1 MTVDQLIFD
10 YLFQLSLNSGYS
22 TYDHLPL
29 ETENAPY
36 PFVVIGSVQTLPVV
50 TKNALQ
56 GQLVANVDVWGDGEG
71 RFKVSQMM
79 NDIFVQASQPV
90 ELDGYSVRLKIDDYD
105 NQIMQDTSVPNTVLN
120 HGMMTLVFNLN

>member
-1 MTVDQLIFD
+1 M
-10 YLFQLSLNSGYS
+10 
-22 TYDHLPL
+22 PL
-29 ETENAPY
+29 ETENALY

-56 GQLVANVDVWGDGEG
+56 GQIVANVDVWGDGEG

-90 ELDGYSVRLKIDDYD
+90 ELDGYSVRLKINDYD

-120 HGMMTLVFNLN
+120 HCMMTLVFNLN

>member
-29 ETENAPY
+29 ESENAPY
-36 PFVVIGSVQTLPVV
+36 PFVVIGAVQTLPVV

-56 GQLVANVDVWGDGEG
+56 GQIVANVDVWGDGEG

-79 NDIFVQASQPV
+79 NDIFIQASQPV

-105 NQIMQDTSVPNTVLN
+105 NQIIQDTSVPNTVLN
-120 HGMMTLVFNLN
+120 HGMMTLVFYLN

>member
-29 ETENAPY
+29 ESENAPY

-56 GQLVANVDVWGDGEG
+56 GQIVANVDVWGDGEG

-79 NDIFVQASQPV
+79 NDIFVQSSQPV

-105 NQIMQDTSVPNTVLN
+105 NQIIQDTSVPNTVLN

>member
-56 GQLVANVDVWGDGEG
+56 GQIVANVDVWGDGEG

-79 NDIFVQASQPV
+79 NDIFVQSSQPV

-105 NQIMQDTSVPNTVLN
+105 NQIMQDTSVTNTVLN

>member
-29 ETENAPY
+29 ETENALY

-56 GQLVANVDVWGDGEG
+56 GQIVANVDVWGDGEG

-90 ELDGYSVRLKIDDYD
+90 ELDGYSVRLKINDYD

>member
-29 ETENAPY
+29 ESENAPY
-36 PFVVIGSVQTLPVV
+36 PFVVIGAVQTLPVV

-56 GQLVANVDVWGDGEG
+56 GKIVANVDVWGNGEG

-79 NDIFVQASQPV
+79 NDIFVQSSQPV

-105 NQIMQDTSVPNTVLN
+105 NQIIQDTSVPNTVLN

>member
-29 ETENAPY
+29 ESENAPY
-36 PFVVIGSVQTLPVV
+36 PFVVIGSVQILPVV
-50 TKNALQ
+50 TKSALQ
-56 GQLVANVDVWGDGEG
+56 GQIIANVDVWGDGEG

-79 NDIFVQASQPV
+79 NDIFVQSSQPV

-105 NQIMQDTSVPNTVLN
+105 NQIIQDTSVPNTVLN

>member
-10 YLFQLSLNSGYS
+10 YLFQLSLSSGYS

-29 ETENAPY
+29 ESENAPY

-56 GQLVANVDVWGDGEG
+56 GQIVANVDVWGDGEG

-105 NQIMQDTSVPNTVLN
+105 NPNLDFFILN
-120 HGMMTLVFNLN
+120 

>member
-29 ETENAPY
+29 ETENALY

-90 ELDGYSVRLKIDDYD
+90 ELDGYSVRLKINDYD

>member
-10 YLFQLSLNSGYS
+10 YLFQLSLSSGYS

-29 ETENAPY
+29 ESENAPY

-56 GQLVANVDVWGDGEG
+56 GQIVANVDVWGDGEG

-79 NDIFVQASQPV
+79 SDIFVQASQPV

-105 NQIMQDTSVPNTVLN
+105 NQMMQDTSVPNTVLN

>member
-29 ETENAPY
+29 ESENAPY
-36 PFVVIGSVQTLPVV
+36 PFVVIGTVQTLPVV

-90 ELDGYSVRLKIDDYD
+90 ELDGYQVRLKIDDYD
-105 NQIMQDTSVPNTVLN
+105 NQMMQDTSVPNTVLN

>member
-29 ETENAPY
+29 ESENAPY

-50 TKNALQ
+50 TKSALQ
-56 GQLVANVDVWGDGEG
+56 GQIIANVDVWGDGEG

-79 NDIFVQASQPV
+79 NDIFVQSSQPV

-105 NQIMQDTSVPNTVLN
+105 NQIIQDTSVPNTVLN

>member
-10 YLFQLSLNSGYS
+10 YLFQLSLSSGYS

-29 ETENAPY
+29 ESENAPY

-56 GQLVANVDVWGDGEG
+56 GQIVANVDVWGDGEG

-105 NQIMQDTSVPNTVLN
+105 NQIMQDTSVQNAVLN

>member
-79 NDIFVQASQPV
+79 NDIFVQSLQPV

-105 NQIMQDTSVPNTVLN
+105 NQIIQDTSVPNTVLN

>member
-50 TKNALQ
+50 TKSALQ
-56 GQLVANVDVWGDGEG
+56 GQIIANVDVWGDGEG

-79 NDIFVQASQPV
+79 NDIFVQSSQPV

>member
-10 YLFQLSLNSGYS
+10 YLFQLSLSSGYS

-29 ETENAPY
+29 ESENAPY

-56 GQLVANVDVWGDGEG
+56 GQIVANVDVWSDGEG

-105 NQIMQDTSVPNTVLN
+105 NQIMQDTSVQNAVLN

>member
-56 GQLVANVDVWGDGEG
+56 GQIVANVDVWGDGEG

-79 NDIFVQASQPV
+79 NDIFIQASQPV

>member
-22 TYDHLPL
+22 TFDHLPL

-56 GQLVANVDVWGDGEG
+56 GQIVANVDVWGDGEG

-79 NDIFVQASQPV
+79 NDIFIQASQPV

>member
-10 YLFQLSLNSGYS
+10 YLFQLSLSSGYS

-29 ETENAPY
+29 ESENGPY

-56 GQLVANVDVWGDGEG
+56 GQIVANVDVWGDGEG

-105 NQIMQDTSVPNTVLN
+105 NQIMQDTSVQNAVLN

>member
-10 YLFQLSLNSGYS
+10 YLFQLSLSSGYS

-29 ETENAPY
+29 ESENAPY

-56 GQLVANVDVWGDGEG
+56 GQIVANVDVWGDGEG

-105 NQIMQDTSVPNTVLN
+105 NQMMQDTSVPNTVLN

>member
-79 NDIFVQASQPV
+79 NDIFVQSSQPV

-105 NQIMQDTSVPNTVLN
+105 NQIIQDTSVPNTVLN

>member
-56 GQLVANVDVWGDGEG
+56 GQIVANVDVWGDGEG

-79 NDIFVQASQPV
+79 NDIFVQSSQPV

-105 NQIMQDTSVPNTVLN
+105 NQIIQDTSVPNTVLN

>member
-29 ETENAPY
+29 ESENAPY
-36 PFVVIGSVQTLPVV
+36 PFVVIGAVQTLPVV

-56 GQLVANVDVWGDGEG
+56 GQIIANVDVWGDGEG

-79 NDIFVQASQPV
+79 NDIFIQASQPV

-105 NQIMQDTSVPNTVLN
+105 NQIIQDTSVPNTVLN
-120 HGMMTLVFNLN
+120 HGMMTLVFYLN

>member
-56 GQLVANVDVWGDGEG
+56 GQIVANVDVWGDGEG

-79 NDIFVQASQPV
+79 NDIFVQSSQPV

>member
-29 ETENAPY
+29 ESENAPY

-56 GQLVANVDVWGDGEG
+56 GQIVANVDVWGDGEG

-79 NDIFVQASQPV
+79 NDIFVQSSQPV

-105 NQIMQDTSVPNTVLN
+105 NQMIQDTSVPNTVLN

>member
-10 YLFQLSLNSGYS
+10 YLFQLSLSLGYS

-29 ETENAPY
+29 ESENAPY

-56 GQLVANVDVWGDGEG
+56 GQIVANVDVWSDGEG

-105 NQIMQDTSVPNTVLN
+105 NQIMQDTSVQNAVLN

>member
-10 YLFQLSLNSGYS
+10 YLFQLSLNSRYS

-56 GQLVANVDVWGDGEG
+56 GQIVANVDVWGDGEG

-79 NDIFVQASQPV
+79 NDIFIQASQPV

>member
-29 ETENAPY
+29 ESENAPY
-36 PFVVIGSVQTLPVV
+36 PFVVIGAVQTLPVV

-56 GQLVANVDVWGDGEG
+56 GQIVANVDVWGDGEG

-79 NDIFVQASQPV
+79 NDIFIQASQPV

>member
-22 TYDHLPL
+22 TFDHLPL

-36 PFVVIGSVQTLPVV
+36 PFVVIGAVQTLPVV

-56 GQLVANVDVWGDGEG
+56 GQLVTNVDVWGDGEG

-79 NDIFVQASQPV
+79 NDIFIQASQPV

>member
-50 TKNALQ
+50 TKSALQ
-56 GQLVANVDVWGDGEG
+56 GQIIANVDVWGDGEG

-79 NDIFVQASQPV
+79 NDIFVQSSQPV

-105 NQIMQDTSVPNTVLN
+105 NQIIQDTSVPNTVLN